1 MDPSIVMAYLSKLD
15 VAKTSALAVGI
26 LVGLVALVWFLR
38 RVLRKPKIVGIDV
51 AGDGCAFCARVRG
64 WFTGLFDALDYLA
77 TRREWRYAQPWILVL
92 GGKGAGKSSLVASS
106 LVFEQHPRPAK
117 ARELKATGMQW
128 AFLRRGVLIDADGA
142 LACAAEGSEG
152 ARDWAKGLDMLDALR
167 PERPLDGVVLCVS
180 ARSLRGAKRT
190 ERAALAADANR
201 QLGQLQAAVE
211 FMLPVYVVVTQ
222 CDDVPG
228 FDAFWRNLAPERRRE
243 MFGYSAMP
251 QDQNHAPAEWAETAF
266 DCIGERLREVLVDVA
281 GLSERVDDVDGFF
294 LFPGRFRELRAPL
307 TDWLETVFRTTA
319 WQSGHLFRGLY
330 FTGTVAGAVAGAT
343 TGTAAGA
350 ATGTVAGAPRDG
362 ARDDVAFV
370 DALVA
375 DKVLCETALARPT
388 RQGMWSRNG
397 VIRRVQYASIV
408 GLAALLVAL
417 GVAGVRVSR
426 QVDTLVTGMH
436 TLKEV
441 VPRVPPPE
449 SGECLASED
458 VYPLLAHVS
467 RVDTRSRRLVIPLS
481 WVDSRLTSRSATVVG
496 NTTVEGV
503 LLPTLSCLLEKRA
516 RDLLGASR
524 LTTTAEGAAYS
535 VQRSEFRRLLV
546 ESRALEDN
554 LKRYES
560 LSKRAPMMGD
570 DEVLATLAQL
580 SQYAFGEPVPR
591 IVLRRGGVLDDAFR
605 NIGGRPPQPVM
616 PNGLQ
621 ARMTTA
627 IDARAAS
634 LRTALGR
641 EVAAGATL
649 LSVLDQG
656 RQPILDNTRRMG
668 TWMTWVQGQWL
679 GSSPERNPCQ
689 EIVEANKA
697 DVEALIGYYGSSDT
711 LERLLR
717 KFNEAQCYQPELR
730 VLAGME
736 IAPYG
741 PLFLPGKDGLVLSP
755 GVQVELGGM
764 PALVALPFMQLRSAA
779 PFRCLGGAA
788 RWRASEIAEAAGY
801 LDQYEAFAKARKLP
815 SLPEG
820 GRPLYDRLARASL
833 AHAMDDALRR
843 AQQASADIDAETA
856 AAARSDAALAEVG
869 NELARGLPSLQRVLN
884 AHAQLGFADD
894 GAKVRQC
901 ARDFAADNLG
911 GVDALADASRLYS
924 PAVPAGGD
932 ALYALGSV
940 PVAKDFLA
948 RQVARAEVLAGYADP
963 FLSLLAGTTG
973 VDDAWRDTPQTD
985 AFWRNT
991 RTEIDSYTK
1000 GKEPSGQVAN
1010 LDALVIGQLTGMTYQ
1025 NCGSL
1030 LAAYKSPESGNDLF
1044 SERRRRLERQV
1055 ELRCTDRRAADAEA
1069 VYGAL
1074 ATRFNRDLAGRYP
1087 FAPLDARDANPA
1099 LVREFFLD
1107 YARDRTRIGDALR
1120 ELQGARWREASAF
1133 VESLDRAA
1141 AFFDASVSAPEG
1153 MAVIGLEATFPA
1165 EIARASGASEVTTWR
1180 LRVDAMLSEFPN
1192 AQKALSWL
1200 PGDGVAM
1207 ELQWADRSGW
1217 RPLADPLQPQLQAQG
1232 AIARFAFDGPWALLR
1247 MIDTHCPPG
1256 AGGRTASPLLLR
1268 FDVPVQTV
1276 APGADGK
1283 PRRDEGRVFMQWR
1296 LTGTDPAS
1304 KAVKPLALPAQFP
1317 RSAPTD

>member
-1 MDPSIVMAYLSKLD
+1 MDLASVTASLAKLD
-15 VAKTSALAVGI
+15 VAKTSGLTVAIVI
-26 LVGLVALVWFLR
+26 GLVLLAWWLR
-38 RVLRKPKIVGIDV
+38 RMLRKPKIVGIAV
-51 AGDGCAFCARVRG
+51 PGDGCVFCASVRSR
-64 WFTGLFDALDYLA
+64 FARLLDALDYLA
-77 TRREWRYAQPWILVL
+77 TRREWRYAQPWVLVL
-92 GGKGAGKSSLVASS
+92 GGKGAGKSSLVASVS
-106 LVFEQHPRPAK
+106 ANERHPKPGK
-117 ARELKATGMQW
+117 ADELKADGMQW
-128 AFLRRGVLIDADGA
+128 SFLRRGVLIDADGA
-142 LACAAEGSEG
+142 LANASEGSDG
-152 ARDWAKGLDMLDALR
+152 ARAWAKGLDMLDALR
-167 PERPLDGVVLCVS
+167 PERALDGIVLCVS
-180 ARSLRGAKRT
+180 ARSLRSAKRS
-190 ERAALAADANR
+190 ERAALAAEANR
-201 QLGQLQAAVE
+201 QLGQLQSAVE

-228 FDAFWRNLAPERRRE
+228 FGAFWRNLEPGHRRE
-243 MFGYSAMP
+243 MFGYSAVS
-251 QDQNHAPAEWAETAF
+251 QDLSHAPAEWAEAAF
-266 DCIGERLREVLVDVA
+266 DRIGERLREVQVNVA
-281 GLSERVDDVDGFF
+281 AASERVEDVDGFF
-294 LFPGRFRELRAPL
+294 LFPARFRELREPL
-307 TDWLETVFRTTA
+307 SDWLETVFRTTA

-330 FTGTVAGAVAGAT
+330 FSGAV
-343 TGTAAGA
+343 
-350 ATGTVAGAPRDG
+350 DG
-362 ARDDVAFV
+362 AGEQRSGARADVAFV
-370 DALVA
+370 DALVT

-388 RQGMWSRNG
+388 RQGAWSRND
-397 VIRRVQYASIV
+397 VIRRVQYASIA

-426 QVDTLVTGMH
+426 QVDTLVTGMR
-436 TLKEV
+436 TLQEV

-467 RVDTRSRRLVIPLS
+467 RVDTRSSRLAIPLS
-481 WVDSRLTSRSATVVG
+481 WFDSRLTTRSAKVVG
-496 NTTVEGV
+496 SSTVEGV

-524 LTTTAEGAAYS
+524 LTTAAEGAAYS
-535 VQRSEFRRLLV
+535 VQRSEFRRLLA
-546 ESRALEDN
+546 EARALEDN

-560 LSKRAPMMGD
+560 LSKRAPMMPEG
-570 DEVLATLAQL
+570 EVLATLGQL

-591 IVLRRGGVLDDAFR
+591 IVLRRGGVVDDAFR
-605 NIGGRPPQPVM
+605 NIDAKPPQPVM

-621 ARMTTA
+621 ARLTTA

-641 EVAAGATL
+641 EVAAGSNL
-649 LSVLDQG
+649 LSALDQG
-656 RQPILDNTRRMG
+656 RQPILDNTWRMG
-668 TWMTWVQGQWL
+668 KWLAWVQGQWL

-697 DVEALIGYYGSSDT
+697 DIEALIAYYGSNDT

-717 KFNEAQCYQPELR
+717 KFNESQCYQPELR

-755 GVQVELGGM
+755 AVQVELGGM

-779 PFRCLGGAA
+779 PFRCMGGAA

-815 SLPEG
+815 TLPEG
-820 GRPLYDRLARASL
+820 GQPLYDRLARASL

-843 AQQASADIDAETA
+843 AQQASADIEAETTA
-856 AAARSDAALAEVG
+856 ATRSDAALAEVG
-869 NELARGLPSLQRVLN
+869 NELARGLPSLQRVLT
-884 AHAQLGFADD
+884 AYAQLGFADD

-924 PAVPAGGD
+924 PTVPAGGD

-963 FLSLLAGTTG
+963 FLSLLSGSTG

-991 RTEIDSYTK
+991 RTEIASYTK

-1025 NCGSL
+1025 NCGGL
-1030 LAAYKSPESGNDLF
+1030 LAAYKSPEFGNDLF

-1055 ELRCTDRRAADAEA
+1055 QLRCTDRRAADAEDI
-1069 VYGAL
+1069 YGTL

-1087 FAPLDARDANPA
+1087 FGPLGARDASPA

-1107 YARDRTRIGDALR
+1107 FARDRARIGDALR
-1120 ELQGARWREASAF
+1120 DLQGARWREASVF
-1133 VESLDRAA
+1133 VAGLDRAA
-1141 AFFDASVSAPEG
+1141 AFLDANVAAPEG
-1153 MAVIGLEATFPA
+1153 MGVIGLEATFPA
-1165 EIARASGASEVTTWR
+1165 EATRASGATEVTTWR
-1180 LRVDAMLSEFPN
+1180 LRVDDMVSEFPN

-1200 PGDGVAM
+1200 PDDGVAL
-1207 ELQWADRSGW
+1207 ELQWAERSGW
-1217 RPLADPLQPQLQAQG
+1217 RPLADALQPQLQAQG
-1232 AIARFAFDGPWALLR
+1232 AGARFAFDGPWALLR
-1247 MIDTHCPPG
+1247 MIDTHCPTG
-1256 AGGRTASPLLLR
+1256 AGGRTATPLLLR
-1268 FDVPVQTV
+1268 FNVPVQSV

-1283 PRRDEGRVFMQWR
+1283 PERSETRVFMQWR

-1317 RSAPTD
+1317 HSAPTE

>member
-1 MDPSIVMAYLSKLD
+1 MDLKTLTALWSKLD
-15 VAKTSALAVGI
+15 VAKTS
-26 LVGLVALVWFLR
+26 GLTVAIVIGVVLLLWWLR
-38 RVLRKPKIVGIDV
+38 RVLRKPKIVGV
-51 AGDGCAFCARVRG
+51 EMPGDGCAFCARVRG
-64 WFTGLFDALDYLA
+64 WFSGFLDALDYLA
-77 TRREWRYAQPWILVL
+77 TRREWRYAQPWVLVL
-92 GGKGAGKSSLVASS
+92 GGRGAGKSSLVASVS
-106 LVFEQHPRPAK
+106 AIERHPKPAK
-117 ARELKATGMQW
+117 SGELKAEGMQW
-128 AFLRRGVLIDADGA
+128 TFLRRGVLIDADGA
-142 LACAAEGSEG
+142 LASASEGSDG
-152 ARDWAKGLDMLDALR
+152 ARAWAKGLDMLDALR
-167 PERPLDGVVLCVS
+167 PERALDGVVLCVS
-180 ARSLRGAKRT
+180 ARRLRNAKRS
-190 ERAALAADANR
+190 ERAALATEANR
-201 QLGQLQAAVE
+201 QLAQLQAAVE

-228 FDAFWRNLAPERRRE
+228 FGAYWRNLAPEHRRE
-243 MFGYSAMP
+243 MFGYSAVS
-251 QDQNHAPAEWAETAF
+251 QDLSHAPDEWADAAF
-266 DCIGERLREVLVDVA
+266 ERIGERLREVQVNVA
-281 GLSERVDDVDGFF
+281 AASERVDDVDGFF
-294 LFPGRFRELRAPL
+294 LFPARFRELREPL
-307 TDWLETVFRTTA
+307 SDWLETVFRTTA

-330 FTGTVAGAVAGAT
+330 FTGAI
-343 TGTAAGA
+343 
-350 ATGTVAGAPRDG
+350 DG
-362 ARDDVAFV
+362 AGEQRSGARADVSFI

-388 RQGMWSRNG
+388 RQGAWSRND
-397 VIRRVQYASIV
+397 VIRRVQYCAIA
-408 GLAALLVAL
+408 GLVALLVAL
-417 GVAGVRVSR
+417 AVAGVRVAR

-467 RVDTRSRRLVIPLS
+467 RVDTRSRRLAIPLS
-481 WVDSRLTSRSATVVG
+481 WVDSRLTTRSAKVVG
-496 NTTVEGV
+496 STTVEGV

-524 LTTTAEGAAYS
+524 LTAAAEGAAYS
-535 VQRSEFRRLLV
+535 VQRAEFRRLLV

-554 LKRYES
+554 LKRYED
-560 LSKRAPMMGD
+560 LSKRAAMMPEG
-570 DEVLATLAQL
+570 EVLATLAQL

-591 IVLRRGGVLDDAFR
+591 IVMRRGGVVDDAFR
-605 NIGGRPPQPVM
+605 DIAGRPPQPVM

-621 ARMTTA
+621 ARLTTA
-627 IDARAAS
+627 IDTRAAS

-641 EVAAGATL
+641 EVAAGSGL
-649 LSVLDQG
+649 LAALDQG
-656 RQPILDNTRRMG
+656 RQPILDNTWRMG
-668 TWMTWVQGQWL
+668 KWLAWVQGQWL
-679 GSSPERNPCQ
+679 GSSEERNPCQ

-697 DVEALIGYYGSSDT
+697 DVEALIAYYGSNDI

-730 VLAGME
+730 VLANME

-788 RWRASEIAEAAGY
+788 SWRASEIAEAAGY

-820 GRPLYDRLARASL
+820 GQPLYDRLARASL

-843 AQQASADIDAETA
+843 AQQASTDIEAETTA
-856 AAARSDAALAEVG
+856 ATRTDAALAEVG
-869 NELARGLPSLQRVLN
+869 NELARGLPSLQRVLT
-884 AHAQLGFADD
+884 AYAQLGFADD
-894 GAKVRQC
+894 GSKVRQC

-924 PAVPAGGD
+924 PAVPASGE

-963 FLSLLAGTTG
+963 FLTLLSGSTG

-991 RTEIDSYTK
+991 RTEIASYTK

-1010 LDALVIGQLTGMTYQ
+1010 LDALVIGQLTGMTYE

-1030 LAAYKSPESGNDLF
+1030 LAAYKSPEFGNDLF

-1055 ELRCTDRRAADAEA
+1055 QLRCTDRRAADAED

-1087 FAPLDARDANPA
+1087 FGPLGARDASPA

-1107 YARDRTRIGDALR
+1107 FARDRTRIGDALR
-1120 ELQGARWREASAF
+1120 DLQGARWREAGVF
-1133 VESLDRAA
+1133 VSRLDSAA
-1141 AFFDASVSAPEG
+1141 AFFDANVAAPEG
-1153 MAVIGLEATFPA
+1153 MGVIGLDATFPA
-1165 EIARASGASEVTTWR
+1165 EASRSIGATEVTTWR
-1180 LRVDAMLSEFPN
+1180 LRVDAMASEFPN
-1192 AQKALSWL
+1192 AQKSLSWL
-1200 PGDGVAM
+1200 PEDGVAM
-1207 ELQWADRSGW
+1207 ELHWAERSGW
-1217 RPLADPLQPQLQAQG
+1217 RPIADPLQPQLRTQG
-1232 AIARFAFDGPWALLR
+1232 AGARFSFDGPWALLR
-1247 MIDTHCPPG
+1247 MIDTHCPTG
-1256 AGGRTASPLLLR
+1256 AAGRTATPLLLR
-1268 FDVPVQTV
+1268 FNVPVQSV

-1283 PRRDEGRVFMQWR
+1283 PERSESRVFMQWR

-1304 KAVKPLALPAQFP
+1304 KAVKPLVLPMQFP
-1317 RSAPTD
+1317 YTAPND

>member
-1 MDPSIVMAYLSKLD
+1 MDLETVSAMLAKLD
-15 VAKTSALAVGI
+15 VGRTSALVAGI
-26 LVGLVALVWFLR
+26 AIGLLLLVWWLR
-38 RVLRKPKIVGIDV
+38 RMLRKPKIVGIEV
-51 AGDGCAFCARVRG
+51 PGDGCVFCARVRG
-64 WFTGLFDALDYLA
+64 WFSGFLDALDYLA
-77 TRREWRYAQPWILVL
+77 TRREWRYAQPWVLVL
-92 GGKGAGKSSLVASS
+92 GGKGAGKSSFAASVS
-106 LVFEQHPRPAK
+106 AIERHPKPAK
-117 ARELKATGMQW
+117 AGELKAEGMQW
-128 AFLRRGVLIDADGA
+128 TFLRRGVLIDADGA
-142 LACAAEGSEG
+142 LASAAEGSDG
-152 ARDWAKGLDMLDALR
+152 ARAWLKGLDMLDALR
-167 PERPLDGVVLCVS
+167 PERALDGVVLCVS
-180 ARSLRGAKRT
+180 ARSLRGARRS
-190 ERAALAADANR
+190 ERAALAAEANR
-201 QLGQLQAAVE
+201 QLGQLQSAVE

-222 CDDVPG
+222 CDHLPG
-228 FDAFWRNLAPERRRE
+228 FDAFWSNLAPEHRRE
-243 MFGYSAMP
+243 MFGYSAVS
-251 QDQNHAPAEWAETAF
+251 QDLSHAPAEWAEAAF
-266 DCIGERLREVLVDVA
+266 DRIGERLREVQVNVA
-281 GLSERVDDVDGFF
+281 AASERVEDVDGFF
-294 LFPGRFRELRAPL
+294 LFPARFHELRAPL
-307 TDWLETVFRTTA
+307 SDWLETVFRTTA

-330 FTGTVAGAVAGAT
+330 FTGAVHGAGERRG
-343 TGTAAGA
+343 G
-350 ATGTVAGAPRDG
+350 PRT
-362 ARDDVAFV
+362 DVSFV

-375 DKVLCETALARPT
+375 DKVLHETALARPT
-388 RQGMWSRNG
+388 RQGVWSRND
-397 VIRRVQYASIV
+397 VIRRVQYTAIAALV
-408 GLAALLVAL
+408 ALLVAL
-417 GVAGVRVSR
+417 GVSGYRVSR

-436 TLKEV
+436 TLREV

-467 RVDTRSRRLVIPLS
+467 RVDTRSARLAIPLS
-481 WVDSRLTSRSATVVG
+481 WVDSRLTNRSAKVVG

-516 RDLLGASR
+516 RDLLGTSR
-524 LTTTAEGAAYS
+524 LTAASEGAGYS
-535 VQRSEFRRLLV
+535 VQRTAFRDLLAQ
-546 ESRALEDN
+546 SRALEDN

-560 LSKRAPMMGD
+560 LSKRAPMMAE

-591 IVLRRGGVLDDAFR
+591 IVMRRGGVVDDAFR
-605 NIGGRPPQPVM
+605 NLEGKAPQPVM

-621 ARMTTA
+621 ARLTTA

-641 EVAAGATL
+641 EVAAGSTL
-649 LSVLDQG
+649 LAALDQG
-656 RQPILDNTRRMG
+656 RQPILDNTWRMG
-668 TWMTWVQGQWL
+668 RWLTWVQGQWL

-697 DVEALIGYYGSSDT
+697 DVEALIAYYGSNDT
-711 LERLLR
+711 LERLLL
-717 KFNEAQCYQPELR
+717 KFGETQCYQPEMR
-730 VLAGME
+730 VLANME

-741 PLFLPGKDGLVLSP
+741 PLFLTGKTGLTLSP
-755 GVQVELGGM
+755 AVQGELGGM

-843 AQQASADIDAETA
+843 AQQASTDIEAETTA
-856 AAARSDAALAEVG
+856 TARSDATLAEVG
-869 NELARGLPSLQRVLN
+869 NELARGLPSLQRVLT
-884 AHAQLGFADD
+884 AYAQLGFADD

-924 PAVPAGGD
+924 PTVPAGGEF
-932 ALYALGSV
+932 LYALGSV

-963 FLSLLAGTTG
+963 FLSLLSGSTG

-991 RTEIDSYTK
+991 RTEIASYTK

-1030 LAAYKSPESGNDLF
+1030 LAAYKSPEFGNDLF

-1055 ELRCTDRRAADAEA
+1055 QLRCTDRRAADAEE
-1069 VYGAL
+1069 VYGGL

-1087 FAPLDARDANPA
+1087 FGPLEARDASPA

-1107 YARDRTRIGDALR
+1107 FARDRARIGEALR
-1120 ELQGARWREASAF
+1120 DLQGARWREANAF
-1133 VESLDRAA
+1133 VEGLDAAA
-1141 AFFDASVSAPEG
+1141 AFLDANVAAPEG
-1153 MAVIGLEATFPA
+1153 MGVIGLDATFPA
-1165 EIARASGASEVTTWR
+1165 DAARAVGANEVTMWR
-1180 LRVDAMLSEFPN
+1180 LRVDDMASAFPN

-1200 PGDGVAM
+1200 PGDGVAL
-1207 ELQWADRSGW
+1207 ELQWAERSGW
-1217 RPLADPLQPQLQAQG
+1217 RPLADALQPQLQAQG
-1232 AIARFAFDGPWALLR
+1232 ATARFAFDGPWALLR

-1256 AGGRTASPLLLR
+1256 AGGRTATPLLLR
-1268 FDVPVQTV
+1268 FALPVQSV

-1283 PRRDEGRVFMQWR
+1283 PTQAEARLFMQWR

-1304 KAVKPLALPAQFP
+1304 KAVKPLALPAEFP
-1317 RSAPTD
+1317 RSAPTR

>member
-15 VAKTSALAVGI
+15 VAKTSWLAVGI
-26 LVGLVALVWFLR
+26 LVGLVVLAWFLR
-38 RVLRKPKIVGIDV
+38 RVLRRPKIVGIDA

-64 WFTGLFDALDYLA
+64 WFGGLFDALDYLA
-77 TRREWRYAQPWILVL
+77 TRREWRYAQPWVLVL

-106 LVFEQHPRPAK
+106 LVFEQHPGPAK

-180 ARSLRGAKRT
+180 ARSLRGARRS

-228 FDAFWRNLAPERRRE
+228 FDAFWRNLAPGRRRE

-266 DCIGERLREVLVDVA
+266 DCIGERLREVQVDVA
-281 GLSERVDDVDGFF
+281 GLSEQVEDVDGFF

-307 TDWLETVFRTTA
+307 TEWLEIVFRTTA

-330 FTGTVAGAVAGAT
+330 FTGTVAGAVAGA
-343 TGTAAGA
+343 
-350 ATGTVAGAPRDG
+350 GAPREG

-388 RQGMWSRNG
+388 RQGAWSRND
-397 VIRRVQYASIV
+397 VIRRVQYASV
-408 GLAALLVAL
+408 AGLAGLLVAL
-417 GVAGVRVSR
+417 GVASHRVSR

-436 TLKEV
+436 TLQQV

-467 RVDTRSRRLVIPLS
+467 RVDTRSRRLAIPLS
-481 WVDSRLTSRSATVVG
+481 WVDDRLTSRSATVVG
-496 NTTVEGV
+496 KSTVEGV

-516 RDLLGASR
+516 RDLLGGSR
-524 LTTTAEGAAYS
+524 LTAAAEGAGYS
-535 VQRSEFRRLLV
+535 VQRAEFRRLVV
-546 ESRALEDN
+546 EARALEEN
-554 LKRYES
+554 LKRYGD
-560 LSKRAPMMGD
+560 LSRRAPMMGEG
-570 DEVLATLAQL
+570 EVLATLAQL

-605 NIGGRPPQPVM
+605 DIGATPPQPVM
-616 PNGLQ
+616 PNGMQ
-621 ARMTTA
+621 ARMIAA

-641 EVAAGATL
+641 EVAAGAAL
-649 LSVLDQG
+649 LSILDEG
-656 RQPILDNTRRMG
+656 RPPILDNTRRMG

-689 EIVEANKA
+689 EIVESNKA
-697 DVEALIGYYGSSDT
+697 DIEALVGYYGSSDT

-764 PALVALPFMQLRSAA
+764 PALVALPFMQLRSTA
-779 PFRCLGGAA
+779 PFRCFGGAA

-801 LDQYEAFAKARKLP
+801 LDQYEAFARARKLP

-856 AAARSDAALAEVG
+856 AATRSDAALAEVG

-884 AHAQLGFADD
+884 AYAQLGFADD
-894 GAKVRQC
+894 GAKARQC

-1055 ELRCTDRRAADAEA
+1055 QLRCTDRRAADAEA

-1074 ATRFNRDLAGRYP
+1074 AVRFNRDLAGRYP
-1087 FAPLDARDANPA
+1087 FAPLDARDASPA

-1107 YARDRTRIGDALR
+1107 YARDRTRIADALH

-1141 AFFDASVSAPEG
+1141 AFLDATVSAPEG

-1165 EIARASGASEVTTWR
+1165 ETARASGASEVTTWR

-1232 AIARFAFDGPWALLR
+1232 ATARFAFDGPWALLR
-1247 MIDTHCPPG
+1247 MIDTQCPPG

-1268 FDVPVQTV
+1268 FDVPVQSV

-1283 PRRDEGRVFMQWR
+1283 PERGESRVFMQWR

-1304 KAVKPLALPAQFP
+1304 KAAKPLVLPAQFP